1 MTDARRMESTGHTLS
16 IREKLG
22 YSLGDLAANLI
33 FQTLITYLAFFYTD
47 VYRLPPATAATII
60 FVIGVLGAFVFTPLI
75 GIAADRTVSRWGKF
89 RPWILWT
96 AIPFGVLSLLAFS
109 TPDLAPRAKVVYA
122 LATYGLLML
131 VYAANNLPYS
141 ALSGVLT
148 GSMAQ
153 RNSLSAYRF
162 VAVMIAQFIIQVLL
176 LPLVLILGDGDRVL
190 GFERVMTVFAVVG
203 TVFFLITFATTR
215 ERIVPAKEQTAG
227 VLQDLSDLLRNR
239 PWKVMLALTILVFIN
254 LSLKG
259 GTYVYYFQYYM
270 SEAALA
276 GFLDTSGFN
285 GVIGAVNATLNG
297 LGLAGFAWPK
307 DPATSAFS
315 LFNACGIV
323 CMILGIGVSRR
334 LADRF
339 GKRDVFGG
347 ALLVSTV
354 FLLAF
359 YFFPPTAV
367 AVAFAAFMLHGF
379 CYGVTIPLLWA
390 MIADVADYSEWKN
403 HRRATAIVFS
413 AMLCGLKIGL
423 SIGGAL
429 VAGIL
434 AHHGYQAGAPQQ
446 PEAVV
451 DGIRLTVSVYC
462 SLPFLAAVALL
473 FLYEINKRMETRIE
487 QDLQSRRQG
496 SDLHQLAAHAISQPL
511 VSHIYTADP
520 SAHVFEGRLYIYP
533 SHDID
538 SGAPFDDEGGHFGM
552 QDYHVLRMDT
562 PEGEATDC
570 GVALHVRDVPWA
582 SQQMWAPDA
591 ASRNGCYYLYFPAKD
606 AHGRFRIGV
615 AAADRPEGPFT
626 PEPEPIDGAYSI
638 DPAVFEDDDG
648 THYLCFGGIWG
659 GQLQKY
665 RDNRYDPAHEE
676 PAGEASALGPR
687 IGRLDAGMTRLA
699 EPTREIVI
707 LDEHG
712 QPLRADDHA
721 RRFFEGPWLHKHQG
735 RYYLSYSTG
744 DTHLLCYA
752 TSDSPYGPFTYR
764 GVILTPVVGWT
775 THHSIC
781 AFQGRWYLFY
791 HDALLSG
798 GVTHLRSVKC
808 TPLHMETDGSIRTI
822 HPYGT

>member
-1 MTDARRMESTGHTLS
+1 VTDARRRESTAHTLS

-47 VYRLPPATAATII
+47 VFRLPPATAATII
-60 FVIGVLGAFVFTPLI
+60 FVIGLLGAFVFTPLI
-75 GIAADRTVSRWGKF
+75 GIAADRTATRWGKF

-109 TPDLAPRAKVVYA
+109 TPDLGEHGKVVYA
-122 LATYGLLML
+122 LTTYGLLML

-148 GSMAQ
+148 GNMAQ

-176 LPLVLILGDGDRVL
+176 LPLVLILGDGDRVQ

-203 TVFFLITFATTR
+203 TAFFLITFATTR
-215 ERIVPAKEQTAG
+215 ERIVPAREQTGG
-227 VLQDLSDLLRNR
+227 VLQDLTDLLRNR
-239 PWKVMLALTILVFIN
+239 PWQVMLALTVLVFIN
-254 LSLKG
+254 LALKG

-270 SEAALA
+270 REAALT
-276 GFLDTSGFN
+276 GFLDSSGFN
-285 GVIGAVNATLNG
+285 HFIDEVNTALSGWG
-297 LGLAGFAWPK
+297 LSGFTWPK

-315 LFNACGIV
+315 LFNACGIL
-323 CMILGIGVSRR
+323 CMILGIGVSRH

-339 GKRDVFGG
+339 GKRSVFGG
-347 ALLVSTV
+347 ALLASTV

-367 AVAFAAFMLHGF
+367 AVAFGAFMLHGF
-379 CYGVTIPLLWA
+379 FYGITIPLLWA

-403 HRRATAIVFS
+403 HRRATAIIFS

-434 AHHGYQAGAPQQ
+434 AHHGYQAGAEQQ
-446 PEAVV
+446 PQAVV

-462 SLPFLAAVALL
+462 SLPFLLAVTLL
-473 FLYEINKRMETRIE
+473 LLYEIDRKMEARIE
-487 QDLQSRRQG
+487 HDLHARRQAG
-496 SDLHQLAAHAISQPL
+496 NVDQLAARAISQPL
-511 VSHIYTADP
+511 VTHIHTADP

-552 QDYHVLRMDT
+552 EDYHVLRMDT
-562 PEGEATDC
+562 PTGETTDC

-582 SQQMWAPDA
+582 AQQMWAPDA
-591 ASRNGCYYLYFPAKD
+591 ACRDGRYYLYFPAKD
-606 AHGRFRIGV
+606 RQGMFRIGV
-615 AAADRPEGPFT
+615 AASHRPEGPFI
-626 PEPEPIDGAYSI
+626 PEPEPMAGTYSI
-638 DPAVFEDDDG
+638 DPAVYEDDDG
-648 THYLCFGGIWG
+648 THYLYFGGIWG

-665 RDNRYDPAHEE
+665 RDNRYDAAHEE
-676 PAGEASALGPR
+676 PAGDAPALGPR
-687 IGRLDAGMTRLA
+687 VGRLDACMTRLA
-699 EPTREIVI
+699 EPTREIII

-721 RRFFEGPWLHKHQG
+721 RRFFEGPWLHKYQG

-752 TSDSPYGPFTYR
+752 VGDSPYGPFTYG

-781 AFQGRWYLFY
+781 AFEGQWYLFY
-791 HDALLSG
+791 HDAVLSG

-808 TPLHMETDGSIRTI
+808 TPLHMEADGSIRTI
-822 HPYGT
+822 HPYGA